1 MFNENLLL
9 TFDSKTRTNYVIDP
23 HQVRE
28 KPMTAETASKLANVQ
43 RYSAS
48 LKRLFQVLLVA
59 VALAMCAKVFLIA
72 IGDEVFSYLRIGLTE
87 YRGES
92 IPWAAHVIS
101 WVGNLLGLAILLKLF
116 FHLQKLFGHYAEGRI
131 FEKESVQ
138 QIRQIGVTVLLFPVL
153 WLSLAI
159 APNFIPAE
167 GRTALLE
174 SDGAG
179 PFMELIAGA
188 VILVVSWIMDVGR
201 EMREEQDLLV

>member
-1 MFNENLLL
+1 
-9 TFDSKTRTNYVIDP
+9 
-23 HQVRE
+23 
-28 KPMTAETASKLANVQ
+28 MTAEIASKLAKVQ
-43 RYSAS
+43 SYSAS
-48 LKRLFQVLLVA
+48 LKRLFQFLFFVVA
-59 VALAMCAKVFLIA
+59 FAMCAKVLLIA
-72 IGDEVFSYLRIGLTE
+72 IGDEVWSYVRVGLTE

-101 WVGNLLGLAILLKLF
+101 WIGSLLGFVILLKLF

-131 FEKESVQ
+131 FEKQNVHE
-138 QIRQIGVTVLLFPVL
+138 IRQIGVTVLLFPVL
-153 WLSLAI
+153 WIALAI

-179 PFMELIAGA
+179 PLMELIAGA